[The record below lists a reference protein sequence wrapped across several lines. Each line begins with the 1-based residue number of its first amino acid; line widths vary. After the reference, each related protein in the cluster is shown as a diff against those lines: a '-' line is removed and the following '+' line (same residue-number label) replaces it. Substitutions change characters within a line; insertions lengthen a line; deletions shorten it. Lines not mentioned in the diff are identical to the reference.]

1 MKKTCKKLMAMMMT
15 AAVLV
20 VTALPV
26 SADYYAEQIVPEKM
40 TVTLYSAQ
48 SVKNRFSNETY
59 LGYISGKKLSVK
71 SSSPKIAT
79 AKVKNGSITVK
90 AKKTG
95 KTKITVKKGSK
106 KYVCDLTVAKYAN
119 PISSVKVGK
128 TTISGKKFN
137 KNAYVNLKYA
147 KYANKKSSIK
157 FKLKKGWKLIFVDYG
172 KKNWQKGENFKNGA
186 KIKVT
191 GGAGFVVSA
200 YVMNT
205 ATGQTEFI
213 MINFK

>member
-1 MKKTCKKLMAMMMT
+1 MKKTCKKLMAMMMA
-15 AAVLV
+15 AAVLL

-26 SADYYAEQIVPEKM
+26 AADYYAEQIIPEKM

-48 SVKNRFSNETY
+48 SVKNRLSNETY
-59 LGYISGKKLSVK
+59 LGYVSGKKLTVK

-90 AKKTG
+90 AKKAG
-95 KTKITVKKGSK
+95 KTKITVKQGSK
-106 KYVCDLTVAKYAN
+106 SYTCEMTVAKYVN

-137 KNAYVNLKYA
+137 KNSYVNLKYS
-147 KYANKKSSIK
+147 KYANKKSAIK
-157 FKLKKGWKLIFVDYG
+157 FKLKKGWKLMYADYA
-172 KKNWQKGENFKNGA
+172 KKGWQKGENFKNGA
-186 KIKVT
+186 KVKVR
-191 GGAGFVVSA
+191 GGAGFIISA

-205 ATGQTEFI
+205 ATGQTEFV